1 MNFLEIYMKTTVEI
15 DYERLYRLIRIM
27 IYLNYAIIL
36 LLALIIAF
44 IYMIIKLNDNKHSKT
59 S

>member
-1 MNFLEIYMKTTVEI
+1 MNFLEIYSKTTVEI

-27 IYLNYAIIL
+27 IYLNYVIIL

-44 IYMIIKLNDNKHSKT
+44 VYMIIKLNDNKHSKT

>member
-44 IYMIIKLNDNKHSKT
+44 VYMIIKLNDNKHSKT

>member
-36 LLALIIAF
+36 LLALIITF

>member
-1 MNFLEIYMKTTVEI
+1 MNFLEIYSKTTVEI

-27 IYLNYAIIL
+27 IYLNYVIIL

-44 IYMIIKLNDNKHSKT
+44 VYIIIKLNDNKHSKT

>member
-1 MNFLEIYMKTTVEI
+1 MNFLEIYSKTTVEI

-44 IYMIIKLNDNKHSKT
+44 VYMIIKLNDNKHSKT

>member
-44 IYMIIKLNDNKHSKT
+44 VYMIIKLNDNKQSKT

>member
-1 MNFLEIYMKTTVEI
+1 MNFLEIYSKTTVGI

-27 IYLNYAIIL
+27 IYLNYVIIL

-44 IYMIIKLNDNKHSKT
+44 VYMIIKLNDNKQSKT

>member
-15 DYERLYRLIRIM
+15 DYERLYRLIRVM
-27 IYLNYAIIL
+27 IYLNYVIIL

-44 IYMIIKLNDNKHSKT
+44 VYMIIKLNDNKQSKT

>member
-1 MNFLEIYMKTTVEI
+1 MNFLEIYSKTTVEI

-27 IYLNYAIIL
+27 IYLNYVIIL

-44 IYMIIKLNDNKHSKT
+44 VYMIMKLNDNKQSKT

>member
-1 MNFLEIYMKTTVEI
+1 MNFLEIYLKTTVEI

-27 IYLNYAIIL
+27 IYLNYVIIL

-44 IYMIIKLNDNKHSKT
+44 VYMIIKLNDNKHSKT

>member
-1 MNFLEIYMKTTVEI
+1 MNFLEIYSKTPVEI

-27 IYLNYAIIL
+27 IYLNYVIIL

-44 IYMIIKLNDNKHSKT
+44 VYMIIKLNDNKHSKT

>member
-27 IYLNYAIIL
+27 IYLNYAITL

-44 IYMIIKLNDNKHSKT
+44 VYMIIKLNDNKHSKT

>member
-1 MNFLEIYMKTTVEI
+1 MNFLEIYSKTTVEI

-27 IYLNYAIIL
+27 IYLNYVIIL

-44 IYMIIKLNDNKHSKT
+44 VYMIIKLNDNKQSKT

>member
-1 MNFLEIYMKTTVEI
+1 MNFLEIYSKTTVEI

-27 IYLNYAIIL
+27 IYLNYVIIL

-44 IYMIIKLNDNKHSKT
+44 VYMIIKLNDKKHSKT